1 MAVMIQN
8 LNLVK
13 LLLNYGAD
21 VNLKVALDFISG
33 IQRCGRKDSLAL
45 RS

>member
-21 VNLKVALDFISG
+21 VNLKVLIYFMKEFNDVG
-33 IQRCGRKDSLAL
+33 
-45 RS
+45 